1 MNGPGPRA
9 RVLAIASGKGGVG
22 KTSLAVNLSIALA
35 GQGASVILMDADL
48 GLANVEVLLGLNS
61 LYTLEHVVRGQ
72 KSALDVLVE
81 GPGGILLVPGCSG
94 IAQIADL
101 GPRARKYVFEG
112 LEELQRQA
120 DYLIIDTMAGI
131 GQNAMAFT
139 TAADEVIIV
148 TTPEPSAIVDAYAT
162 CKTIYQ
168 HREDAVVSLVVNQV
182 VNEAQAQAVSLKINR
197 VAQLYLGRKLDLL
210 GHIPRDPHVS
220 RAVMQTTPLLLRYPE
235 AAASEQIAQF
245 ARSMLQGTAPRGGGR
260 PGFFRRFAEHLGLAP
275 TG

>member
-1 MNGPGPRA
+1 MSAPGPRA

-35 GQGASVILMDADL
+35 GSGSSVVLLDADL

-61 LYTLEHVVRGQ
+61 LYTLEHVVRGERGV
-72 KSALDVLVE
+72 LEVLVE

-94 IAQIADL
+94 IAQVADL
-101 GPRARKYVFEG
+101 GRRARQNVLDG
-112 LEELQRQA
+112 LEELQRQS

-139 TAADEVIIV
+139 TAADEVLIV

-162 CKTIYQ
+162 CKTVYQ
-168 HREDAVVSLVVNQV
+168 HREDAVVSLVVNQA

-197 VAQLYLGRKLDLL
+197 VAQLYLGRKLELL
-210 GHIPRDPHVS
+210 GYIPRDPHVS

-235 AAASEQIAQF
+235 AAASQSIVRL
-245 ARSMLQGTAPRGGGR
+245 ARSLLQGAAPSTGR

-275 TG
+275 AS